1 MKWFKLPEGMTNVS
15 IGGLIHEAF
24 EGIISVHDEHE
35 ETVRTLVPVA
45 TQVGQPE
52 WAKEESPKVPLEGE
66 LDSENIVQQT
76 TVSSFGSLGNL
87 GTVGNTG
94 TTVSSTGSL
103 ASGGTVASTGILD
116 TQPTDGITTTK
127 TGTDAGSGKKD
138 DTFTT
143 KTVGET

>member
-1 MKWFKLPEGMTNVS
+1 MMKWFRLPEGMTNVS

-45 TQVGQPE
+45 VQVGQPE

-66 LDSENIVQQT
+66 LDNENIVQQT
-76 TVSSFGSLGNL
+76 TVSSL
-87 GTVGNTG
+87 GTVGNEG
-94 TTVSSTGSL
+94 TTVSSLGSL